1 MASEEENKLFATQ
14 ERLAALKEIDNVSQR
29 GVNLAKAMADFAKEE
44 YSYRAGIE
52 KDLRSS
58 EDISKKIA
66 TLSLK
71 AKAAEKEKMNL
82 FRKGKIDAAIQLGLL
97 AKDTKERIKQLGL
110 LNEKVKKQE
119 ELKKKTQ
126 QVTNVNKKIQ
136 KGADTFLASTLGTAS
151 LWGIIKN
158 AILESSKLSTGLQ
171 KTLGVSDTTA
181 NSMMKNFQNM
191 ADSIDKQGISGI
203 ALQKSFMGLNEE
215 LGTASQY
222 IRQDILQETVELTK
236 FMGLSNKEAASFA
249 QFSLISGKNMNSVT
263 KDVEKQVKVS
273 MKEKGIRM
281 SFADIMKKTAA
292 VTGQVRAQLG
302 ANPAAIAKA
311 VVLAKQFGMELSQ
324 VAKSADSLLNF
335 EQSIEKELEAELLT
349 GKQLNLE
356 KARLYAL
363 TGDYEGLTR
372 ELNKNIGTYS
382 DFMSMNVL
390 QQRALAEAHGLS
402 VDELSEMLIGERSL
416 EELAAEARA
425 AGQEDRALELEDEA
439 KKRDLAQ
446 QFSDL
451 QESLQ
456 TILINNQGS
465 IKKFVEF
472 MISLVDNAGVLKA
485 ILIGVGAIKLT
496 GMITQLGTMLALNT
510 ANAAAAST
518 AASASTLG
526 IGSVAIIA
534 AVTAIMAAAAT
545 YGVMNMAEGGIV
557 MPRAGGTIARIG
569 EAGQAEA
576 VIPLNKASQM
586 GFGADKETKDILS
599 QIARFTAQSRN
610 VSVTTVHDAFGS
622 KNTNSEGGDFSS
634 DVKYD
639 VPFA

>member
-1 MASEEENKLFATQ
+1 
-14 ERLAALKEIDNVSQR
+14 
-29 GVNLAKAMADFAKEE
+29 
-44 YSYRAGIE
+44 
-52 KDLRSS
+52 
-58 EDISKKIA
+58 
-66 TLSLK
+66 
-71 AKAAEKEKMNL
+71 
-82 FRKGKIDAAIQLGLL
+82 
-97 AKDTKERIKQLGL
+97 
-110 LNEKVKKQE
+110 
-119 ELKKKTQ
+119 
-126 QVTNVNKKIQ
+126 
-136 KGADTFLASTLGTAS
+136 
-151 LWGIIKN
+151 
-158 AILESSKLSTGLQ
+158 
-171 KTLGVSDTTA
+171 
-181 NSMMKNFQNM
+181 
-191 ADSIDKQGISGI
+191 
-203 ALQKSFMGLNEE
+203 MGL
-215 LGTASQY
+215 T
-222 IRQDILQETVELTK
+222 
-236 FMGLSNKEAASFA
+236 NKEASKYA
-249 QFSLISGKNMNSVT
+249 QFSLISGKNMNKVT
-263 KDVEKQVKVS
+263 KEVEKAAKAS

-281 SFADIMKKTAA
+281 SFTDIMKKTAA

-324 VAKSADSLLNF
+324 VAKAGDSLLNF
-335 EQSIEKELEAELLT
+335 EQSIQKELEAELLT

-363 TGDYEGLTR
+363 TGNYEGLTR

-451 QESLQ
+451 QESLT
-456 TILINNQGS
+456 TILVNNQDS
-465 IKKFVEF
+465 IKKFAEF
-472 MISLVDNAGVLKA
+472 LISVVDNAGVLKG

-518 AASASTLG
+518 AASAATLG

-534 AVTAIMAAAAT
+534 AVTAIMAAVAT

-557 MPRAGGTIARIG
+557 LPRAGGTIARIG

-576 VIPLNKASQM
+576 VIPLNKAGQM
-586 GFGADKETKDILS
+586 GFGGDSETKDLLA
-599 QIARFTAQSRN
+599 QIARFTAESRN